1 MGELAPHKQQHKN
14 THCMWF
20 GDETESCPSSIWM
33 NKKLSDEAQFKY
45 QLVVGLLILNVWEY
59 STALTRWRA
68 ILRKSSSVNS
78 GNCLHFK

>member
-1 MGELAPHKQQHKN
+1 
-14 THCMWF
+14 
-20 GDETESCPSSIWM
+20 M

-68 ILRKSSSVNS
+68 ILRKSSSVKTVYTLN
-78 GNCLHFK
+78 K